1 MHFQLWAEWITPY
14 LTAFGSGSNTW
25 QFLVQAVIPVYI
37 YFICIKPTSSEQC
50 FWQLWLCNFI
60 FKIGDLLLCFI
71 FIWIQPLLESFSLV
85 GVLPLLESFTL
96 VGVLIILIF
105 KEWNEWNLEWLPLFQ
120 LKSLS
125 NSNLHKGNNIDHNMS
140 LPAEQYPSGIFQ

>member
-71 FIWIQPLLESFSLV
+71 FIWIHPLLESFSLV

-96 VGVLIILIF
+96 VGVLIILIS
-105 KEWNEWNLEWLPLFQ
+105 KNEMNETWSGFHCFSS
-120 LKSLS
+120 KG
-125 NSNLHKGNNIDHNMS
+125 NLHKGNKIDNNRS
-140 LPAEQYPSGIFQ
+140 FPAEQYTSGIYQ